1 MSQYFDTRTKK
12 LYISPDEKRIKALDK
27 RQHVVAVK
35 DDCKVSESKARQQC
49 VLHLSTFKGSPLRY
63 FSTKFHTIELGAF
76 DLEHESNQD
85 LVPITEIC

>member
-12 LYISPDEKRIKALDK
+12 LYISPDEKRIKAFDK
-27 RQHVVAVK
+27 RETVVAIK
-35 DDCKVSESKARQQC
+35 ADSKTSEAKSRQHC
-49 VLHLSTFKGSPLRY
+49 VMHLSSFKGSPKRY

-85 LVPITEIC
+85 LIPVEEVC